1 MPFSTS
7 QSVRLFRVDP
17 KGIMRFQGRAHETL
31 EHSFRE
37 LNEQY
42 GIKPNVRKFP
52 VTWINLG
59 LSGDQNAM
67 AAKLRKYTEMIVKD
81 LNADPINPQAWLS
94 LGLQYINERDHE
106 KAEIC
111 LERACM
117 VAGDAFM
124 PFKELAV
131 IQLNKALGLLVA
143 CKQRLNGAENVFW
156 KHIDDLIAVIQ
167 QGAPAHP
174 IIDTGPDNIIAD
186 IPLPEFPYERIV
198 LDDNGEFRLLPEKA
212 TEDE

>member
-1 MPFSTS
+1 MMYIFKNKLPPGSTMPFSTS

-31 EHSFRE
+31 EHSYRE
-37 LNEQY
+37 LSEKY
-42 GIKPNVRKFP
+42 GISPNVRSFP
-52 VTWINLG
+52 IKWINLG
-59 LSGDQNAM
+59 LSGDETAM
-67 AAKLRKYTEMIVKD
+67 ANKLRKYTEMIVKD

-94 LGLQYINERDHE
+94 LGLQYINEKDHE

-124 PFKELAV
+124 PFK
-131 IQLNKALGLLVA
+131 
-143 CKQRLNGAENVFW
+143 AESVFW

-174 IIDTGPDNIIAD
+174 IINTGEENIIDD
-186 IPLPEFPYERIV
+186 IPLPPFPYERIV
-198 LDDNGEFRLLPEKA
+198 VSEQGEFLLL
-212 TEDE
+212 DEPKE